1 MSIPHHTD
9 TTFPEAVAIYPNLAV
24 NVNLILL
31 LLLPFIVHDCVF
43 PAEVTSTKP
52 SELLIPPAYEDVTC
66 FFIVNSSQ
74 LRDRL
79 FASSSTKRVS
89 SRRQLGTFAS
99 NVPFALGMPA
109 FLIAPARIE
118 PRTLSKA
125 FFFILSYSLI
135 GNALLVVVDG
145 FNLAQPEIDS

>member
-1 MSIPHHTD
+1 MDGICGLELIFQVLDSYANVLADIAPITE
-9 TTFPEAVAIYPNLAV
+9 TTAANAANL
-24 NVNLILL
+24 LRI
-31 LLLPFIVHDCVF
+31 F
-43 PAEVTSTKP
+43 
-52 SELLIPPAYEDVTC
+52 C